1 VTTHKDFAVGQLYAH
16 NTLTVASGGITVNG
30 ASTFSNTATFTGG
43 LNKAVGM
50 WYFSTDGYRR
60 VYYGSGGETYYEG
73 GGDGYNNG
81 VNMSHVF
88 RRQYGDADI
97 FRITTNGS
105 FSYAGTNQYWSDIRI
120 KKEIEDINDDN
131 ALQMIL
137 AIEPKTYKYIDGN
150 KSKERVYGFI
160 AQQIQ
165 EVIPEAVVLQN
176 NIIPNIYKQCRCEE
190 NKKIYIVLP
199 PEVVGKFIQLT
210 GLGKYKIVLV
220 EDEYIE
226 VEKYMQSV
234 DIPDGDNMVYGYE
247 VDDFHTINKDYI
259 FTLNVCATQELHRRM
274 EAQKIVIQAQEER
287 IKQLETKL
295 EKLITYIYQ

>member
-1 VTTHKDFAVGQLYAH
+1 VTTHRDFAVGQLYAH
-16 NTLTVASGGITVNG
+16 NALTVASGGLTVAG
-30 ASTFSNTATFTGG
+30 ASSFSNTVTFTGG
-43 LNKAVGM
+43 LNKATGM

-60 VYYGSGGETYYEG
+60 VFYGNTGETYYEG

-81 VNMSHVF
+81 INYAHVF

-97 FRITTNGS
+97 FIITTNGS
-105 FSYAGTNQYWSDIRI
+105 FSHAGTYQSWSDIRI

-160 AQQIQ
+160 AQQIK
-165 EVIPEAVVLQN
+165 EVVPEAVVIQN

-190 NKKIYIVLP
+190 NKKIYVVLP
-199 PEVVGKFIQLT
+199 PEVVGKFIQLSE
-210 GLGKYKIVLV
+210 LGKYKIVLV

-226 VEKYMQSV
+226 VEKQMQSV

-274 EAQKIVIQAQEER
+274 EAQDKR
-287 IKQLETKL
+287 IKELEIKIEQL
-295 EKLITYIYQ
+295 IYLSTINNN

>member
-1 VTTHKDFAVGQLYAH
+1 MA
-16 NTLTVASGGITVNG
+16 
-30 ASTFSNTATFTGG
+30 
-43 LNKAVGM
+43 
-50 WYFSTDGYRR
+50 
-60 VYYGSGGETYYEG
+60 
-73 GGDGYNNG
+73 
-81 VNMSHVF
+81 HVF
-88 RRQYGDADI
+88 RNTYGDADI

-105 FSYAGTNQYWSDIRI
+105 FSYAGSNQSWSDIRI

-160 AQQIQ
+160 VQQIQ

-176 NIIPNIYKQCRCEE
+176 NIIPNIYKRCRCEE
-190 NKKIYIVLP
+190 NEKIYVVLP
-199 PEVVGKFIQLT
+199 PEVVGKLIRLT
-210 GLGKYKIVLV
+210 EFGQYKIVLV

-247 VDDFHTINKDYI
+247 VDDFHTINKDYVY
-259 FTLNVCATQELHRRM
+259 TLNVCATQELHRRM
-274 EAQKIVIQAQEER
+274 EAQEKR
-287 IKQLETKL
+287 IKELER
-295 EKLITYIYQ
+295 LISLSTINNN

>member
-1 VTTHKDFAVGQLYAH
+1 
-16 NTLTVASGGITVNG
+16 VN
-30 ASTFSNTATFTGG
+30 STWHCS
-43 LNKAVGM
+43 LN
-50 WYFSTDGYRR
+50 DGYRR
-60 VYYGSGGETYYEG
+60 LYYGQGGETYYEG
-73 GGDGYNNG
+73 GAAGQNNG

-88 RRQYGDADI
+88 RNQYDWDI

-160 AQQIQ
+160 AQQIK
-165 EVIPEAVVLQN
+165 EVVPEAIVIQK
-176 NIIPNIYKQCRCEE
+176 NIIPNIYKYCRCEE
-190 NKKIYIVLP
+190 NKKIYVVLP
-199 PEVVGKFIQLT
+199 PEVEGKLIRLSEFGQ
-210 GLGKYKIVLV
+210 YKIVLV

-226 VEKYMQSV
+226 VEKHMESV

-259 FTLNVCATQELHRRM
+259 YTLNVCATQELHRRM
-274 EAQKIVIQAQEER
+274 EAQEKR
-287 IKQLETKL
+287 IKELETKI
-295 EKLITYIYQ
+295 EQLILLSHTRGLC